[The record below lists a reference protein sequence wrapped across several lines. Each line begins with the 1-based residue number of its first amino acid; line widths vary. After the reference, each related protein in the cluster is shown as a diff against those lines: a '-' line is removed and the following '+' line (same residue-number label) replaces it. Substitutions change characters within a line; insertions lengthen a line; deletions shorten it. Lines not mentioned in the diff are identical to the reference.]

1 MTAGWCSMGIFNELS
16 GRAKSDGIRTKGWLR
31 AWHGVRKPIDLATLT
46 TLQTPTHELPVARL
60 TALVVSWAHRRQG
73 VARVLVTAVLR
84 RARELG
90 REGVELTSGMRSER
104 EAAHAFYLDLGF
116 DRTSHRYWLPLR
128 PGTDT
133 SGVVPGAA

>member
-1 MTAGWCSMGIFNELS
+1 MGIFNELS

-31 AWHGVRKPIDLATLT
+31 AWHGVRKPIGLATLT

-60 TALVVSWAHRRQG
+60 TALVVGSGPGGG